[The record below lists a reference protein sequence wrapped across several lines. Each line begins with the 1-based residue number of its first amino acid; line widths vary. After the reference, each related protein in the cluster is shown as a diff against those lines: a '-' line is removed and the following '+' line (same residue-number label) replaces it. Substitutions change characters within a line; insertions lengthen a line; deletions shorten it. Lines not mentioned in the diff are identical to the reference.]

1 MVDQFRYHS
10 FAIRDWTRAALRSRD
25 KPARYVLMI
34 NIQRPKTLLTCVF
47 KRRLSEA
54 AWTKTLRGGFKR
66 SQPVDRLRVIKRSVL
81 RLTVIE
87 MTFDAT
93 TLEIGG

>member
-66 SQPVDRLRVIKRSVL
+66 SQRSVL
-81 RLTVIE
+81 RLMVIE

>member
-1 MVDQFRYHS
+1 MD
-10 FAIRDWTRAALRSRD
+10 
-25 KPARYVLMI
+25 LMHYKLI
-34 NIQRPKTLLTCVF
+34 CFF

-66 SQPVDRLRVIKRSVL
+66 SQRSVL
-81 RLTVIE
+81 RLMVIE